1 MGSLLPLRPNQVY
14 FHFTH
19 FFCASQHPFYICTM
33 RPLLFENKAVLHTI
47 QKCAI
52 PALRN
57 DISYVHMS
65 SNPPSTGVL
74 DCVWS
79 FSKEDVE
86 KCKQKD
92 LLEQTMS
99 EMIGEFPALHQTI
112 VAERDIYLTHTLRQ
126 ATRCVEAPH
135 NSQSNYRN
143 YLSLHPSR
151 WRFYL
156 CWCSFVYVFSSHL

>member
-1 MGSLLPLRPNQVY
+1 MCDP
-14 FHFTH
+14 
-19 FFCASQHPFYICTM
+19 
-33 RPLLFENKAVLHTI
+33 
-47 QKCAI
+47 
-52 PALRN
+52 
-57 DISYVHMS
+57 
-65 SNPPSTGVL
+65 
-74 DCVWS
+74 

-135 NSQSNYRN
+135 NSQSNYCR
-143 YLSLHPSR
+143 YFSCIHPDLGSAFADICLLMCLSVCKQHYTLLH
-151 WRFYL
+151 FKTNTETDL
-156 CWCSFVYVFSSHL
+156 KKEIFKKNNGGC